1 MKTIKSLLLALL
13 ITLTAVFGTACE
25 DDEKETEEPPA
36 AGEVVCNA
44 GEEMDDMGDVD
55 SDVEEEA
62 GEDDADQE
70 PEAGTEEVV
79 AGEEVE
85 EPIEEAGTEEEA
97 PAGEEDDSDQEP
109 EAGEEMPG

>member
-13 ITLTAVFGTACE
+13 ITLTAVFGSACE
-25 DDEKETEEPPA
+25 DDEKDTEEPPV
-36 AGEVVCNA
+36 AGEVAEC
-44 GEEMDDMGDVD
+44 DDMGDVD
-55 SDVEEEA
+55 SDVEEEG
-62 GEDDADQE
+62 GEDDSDQE
-70 PEAGTEEVV
+70 PE

-97 PAGEEDDSDQEP
+97 PAGEEDDSDPEP